1 MTARGLE
8 DSAMTVICVHCGN
21 EDAMLFLAVCGR
33 ADYTCLSCGSYSVS
47 GMMQKII
54 KNGHAD
60 PTLARLVADNGR
72 RYLRP
77 THQ

>member
-1 MTARGLE
+1 
-8 DSAMTVICVHCGN
+8 MTVICMHCGSKG
-21 EDAMLFLAVCGR
+21 AMLFLAVCGR
-33 ADYTCLSCGSYSVS
+33 VDYTCLSCGSYSVS

-54 KNGHAD
+54 KNGPAN
-60 PTLARLVADNGR
+60 PRLARLVADNGR

>member
-1 MTARGLE
+1 
-8 DSAMTVICVHCGN
+8 MTVTCMHCG
-21 EDAMLFLAVCGR
+21 DDVAMLSLAVCGR

-60 PTLARLVADNGR
+60 PRLGRLIADNGR

-77 THQ
+77 SHQ